1 MSNDSAPRP
10 FGHGP
15 DSIGDRDAALPDDS
29 VLAAAFVAADKLKD
43 AGWSLSSPMGLHD
56 GISGRVT
63 IPVIFGSKPVPDSR
77 GELNVAIRSWD
88 WDAKNPHF
96 ELITHGP
103 DVAMGRLVFG
113 PWSGARTSLE
123 ENGGIPTPQQ
133 AIRML
138 GAQGAARV
146 IRGKAG
152 PRPGRHR

>member
-1 MSNDSAPRP
+1 MSNDSVPRP

-15 DSIGDRDAALPDDS
+15 DSIGGRDLVLPDEAS
-29 VLAAAFVAADKLKD
+29 LAAMFGAAGKLKE
-43 AGWSLSSPMGLHD
+43 AGWALSSPMSSLD
-56 GISGRVT
+56 ISGRVL
-63 IPVIFGSKPVPDSR
+63 ILVIFGSKPVPDSR

-103 DVAMGRLVFG
+103 DVAVGRLVFG

-138 GAQGAARV
+138 GAQGAARIV
-146 IRGKAG
+146 RGKTR
-152 PRPGRHR
+152 PRRGRHH